1 MSLFVVIEQK
11 PFPTRSLL
19 RQAMGMVRLRCSHEP
34 RTSLCSNSSN
44 KLPVDSFLFVVIEQ
58 KTIPDT
64 VASAVGDG
72 YGFGFDVPLSFSSK
86 LGSFSQAMMTTGIL
100 SSP

>member
-1 MSLFVVIEQK
+1 MS
-11 PFPTRSLL
+11 
-19 RQAMGMVRLRCSHEP
+19 
-34 RTSLCSNSSN
+34 
-44 KLPVDSFLFVVIEQ
+44 LFVVIEQ